1 MPQSLSAVYVHL
13 VFSTKNRQPFLGDP
27 EMRASLHAEFGGISK
42 RLDCAPIITGG
53 MEDHVHLLARFG
65 RTISQAEW
73 IKEMKRVSN
82 LWVKKKYSISDFEWQ
97 RGYADF
103 SVSQSNLE
111 EVKRYIANQEDH
123 HRKISFQDEVRAL
136 LRRHRLDWDERYL
149 WE

>member
-1 MPQSLSAVYVHL
+1 V
-13 VFSTKNRQPFLGDP
+13 
-27 EMRASLHAEFGGISK
+27 
-42 RLDCAPIITGG
+42 
-53 MEDHVHLLARFG
+53 
-65 RTISQAEW
+65 
-73 IKEMKRVSN
+73 
-82 LWVKKKYSISDFEWQ
+82 VKKKYSISDFEWQ

-136 LRRHRLDWDERYL
+136 LRRHRLDWDERYF